1 MAEDPILCGLAVI
14 FTFIFLLCVR
24 SFFKIIP
31 SLGDCIMRWKGNL
44 DLEDSLQLS
53 GSRDLTAVVL
63 FVPTCLVA
71 YSHNLYN
78 PDYMSG
84 LPPAIGFAALCGSML
99 AYILLRAFLNWQLEM
114 GAYKSKTFTAA
125 NSAFYNFTIILF
137 LIMLPIGGIF
147 RVLTGNEDLTRLVIL
162 HIIAV
167 TYLIYVFRR
176 GQIFASACN
185 PFTTFL
191 YLCGLELLPTT
202 VLVLSAK
209 LL

>member
-1 MAEDPILCGLAVI
+1 MTDNPVFCGLAVI
-14 FTFIFLLCVR
+14 FTFLFLLNIR

-31 SLGDCIMRWKGNL
+31 SLLDSVTRWKGNL

-53 GSRDLTAVVL
+53 GSRNIVALIL
-63 FVPTCLVA
+63 FVPFCMVV
-71 YSHNLYN
+71 YSHSLYR
-78 PDYMSG
+78 PDYMDG
-84 LPPAIGFAALCGSML
+84 LTPEFQLAATTGTML
-99 AYILLRAFLNWQLEM
+99 AYLALRTFLNWQLEM
-114 GAYKSKTFTAA
+114 SSYHSKTFTAA
-125 NSAFYNFTIILF
+125 NHAFFNYIIILF
-137 LIMLPIGGIF
+137 LIVFPVGAILNIS
-147 RVLTGNEDLTRLVIL
+147 VGNKELTRVVLL
-162 HIIAV
+162 HVIAV
-167 TYLIYVFRR
+167 TYLFHIFRR

>member
-1 MAEDPILCGLAVI
+1 MTDNPVFCGLAVI
-14 FTFIFLLCVR
+14 FTFLFLLNIR

-31 SLGDCIMRWKGNL
+31 SLLDSVTRWKGNL

-53 GSRDLTAVVL
+53 GSRNWMVMVL
-63 FVPTCLVA
+63 FVPLCMVV
-71 YSHNLYN
+71 YSHGLYQ
-78 PDYMSG
+78 PDYMES
-84 LPPAIGFAALCGSML
+84 LPPAPGLAATCGTML
-99 AYILLRAFLNWQLEM
+99 AYLVLRSFLNWQLEM
-114 GAYKSKTFTAA
+114 GAYRTKTFTAA
-125 NSAFYNFTIILF
+125 NHAFFNYIIILF
-137 LIMLPIGGIF
+137 LIVFPVGAILNIS
-147 RVLTGNEDLTRLVIL
+147 VGNKELTRVVLL
-162 HIIAV
+162 HVIAV
-167 TYLIYVFRR
+167 TYLFHIFRR